1 MKKAWRIRGTEG
13 TTHVVK
19 AEIGSMTG
27 RRTIHVDDELVVK
40 KAGIS
45 GSKHLIDVGGQPVVV
60 YFSDGWWIG
69 SDLQLDCKGRFVPD
83 IEGRVSSETPAAAS
97 KRMQGPMPMILAPA
111 FTSVGVPIAS
121 RIEGVER
128 GEIFLIGIALAML
141 GASIGAGLSR
151 PTRKSK

>member
-1 MKKAWRIRGTEG
+1 VKKTWKIGGREG

-19 AEIGSMTG
+19 AEINGMTG
-27 RRTIHVDDELVVK
+27 RRTIRVDDELVVK

-83 IEGRVSSETPAAAS
+83 VRGRVSSKTPAALS
-97 KRMQGPMPMILAPA
+97 KRMQGPMPAILAAA
-111 FTSVGVPIAS
+111 FASVGVPIVR
-121 RIEGVER
+121 RIEGVEPR
-128 GEIFLIGIALAML
+128 EVFLIGVVLAML
-141 GASIGAGLSR
+141 GAWIGTGLSR
-151 PTRKSK
+151 LTRKSK